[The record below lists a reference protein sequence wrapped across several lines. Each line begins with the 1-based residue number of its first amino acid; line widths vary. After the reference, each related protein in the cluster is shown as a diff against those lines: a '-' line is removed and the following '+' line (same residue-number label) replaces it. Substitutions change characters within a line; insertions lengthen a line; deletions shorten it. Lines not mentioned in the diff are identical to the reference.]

1 VRQVEFLRPDTA
13 LAVGVWRD
21 TTAGVVYGTGVI
33 QCTLMEEGGEWKV
46 ATVQESL
53 AQPVPVLDASV
64 SRRPVAVEGE
74 WEILFDG
81 KSAEHWLT
89 MTGGGDLGGAWRV
102 KDGAL
107 TAIPD
112 AASADLRSDREYT
125 LFEMK
130 WEWMA
135 AARSNSGV
143 KYRLFAADTVTFG
156 AARYAAGWEYQ
167 MADDAGDG
175 GAKVDD
181 RQKSGA
187 LYGVVPV
194 SMAAARAAGEWN
206 ESRLVVM
213 EDHVEH
219 WLNGVMTARY
229 AVDVPFASPVS
240 LQHHQSEVRF
250 RSIRIRRIGVGER

>member
-1 VRQVEFLRPDTA
+1 
-13 LAVGVWRD
+13 
-21 TTAGVVYGTGVI
+21 
-33 QCTLMEEGGEWKV
+33 
-46 ATVQESL
+46 
-53 AQPVPVLDASV
+53 VPVLDAAV
-64 SRRPVAVEGE
+64 SQRPVARDGE

-81 KSAEHWLT
+81 KSAAHWLT

-102 KDGAL
+102 KDGSL
-107 TAIPD
+107 TAIAG
-112 AASADLRSDREYT
+112 AASADLRSDRDYT

-135 AARSNSGV
+135 AAGSNSGV

-156 AARYAAGWEYQ
+156 PARYAAGWEYQ

-175 GAKVDD
+175 GARVDD

-187 LYGVVPV
+187 LYGVVAV
-194 SMAAARAAGEWN
+194 SKPAAKAAGEWN
-206 ESRLVVM
+206 ESRLVVLA
-213 EDHVEH
+213 DHVEH

-229 AVDVPFASPVS
+229 PVDVPFASPVS

-250 RSIRIRRIGVGER
+250 REIRIRRIGAGPR